1 MDGLLQGCERH
12 HAAGE
17 PLSGANPRI
26 KVSSPMSK
34 VAIVTDT
41 TACLPKELVE
51 EYGIKMVPMSLIF
64 EDRVYRDEV
73 DITASEVYQ
82 MLEQEEKIPSTSAP
96 SPGSYLEAFRELSQ
110 RAESIVCISMPT
122 ELTMAFQSATQ
133 AKEMAKDEL
142 PHTAV
147 EVIDC
152 RSAAGALGLVTLA
165 AARAAAAGQSLDE
178 VIKIIKDMM
187 QRVHMIGLV
196 DTLVYLARGGRIPK
210 VAAWAGDVLKVK
222 PILTLSQGKPAPLTA
237 VRTKARGLERLLE
250 IMQHR
255 TGSNSPIHVIVLHAN
270 VLKEAE
276 SLKQRISQ
284 EFNCV
289 EIYVK
294 DFTPVMGVHTGP
306 GLIGIAF
313 YAD

>member
-1 MDGLLQGCERH
+1 MEGLLQSSELH

-17 PLSGANPRI
+17 PLSRPNPKV

-41 TACLPKELVE
+41 TACLPRELVE
-51 EYGIKMVPMSLIF
+51 EYGIKIVPMSLIF

-73 DITASEVYQ
+73 DVTPSEVYQ

-110 RAESIVCISMPT
+110 RAESIVCLTMPS

-133 AKEMAKDEL
+133 AKEMAKEEL
-142 PHTAV
+142 PHTPV

-152 RSAAGALGLVTLA
+152 RSAAGAHGLVTLA
-165 AARAAAAGQSLDE
+165 AARAAAAGQGLNE
-178 VIKIIKDMM
+178 VINVTKDMM
-187 QRVHMIGLV
+187 QRVHMIGV
-196 DTLVYLARGGRIPK
+196 MDTLVYLAKGGRIPK
-210 VAAWAGDVLKVK
+210 IAAWAGTVLKIK
-222 PILTLSQGKPAPLTA
+222 PILTLSQGKPAPVTA
-237 VRTKARGLERLLE
+237 VRTKSRGLERLLE
-250 IMQHR
+250 IMRQR
-255 TGSNSPIHVIVLHAN
+255 TRPNGLIHAIVLHAN
-270 VLKEAE
+270 VLEEAE
-276 SLKQRISQ
+276 SLKQRIAE
-284 EFNCV
+284 EFNCA

-306 GLIGIAF
+306 GLVGIAF
-313 YAD
+313 YVD

>member
-1 MDGLLQGCERH
+1 MEGLLQGCELH

-17 PLSGANPRI
+17 PLSGPNPRI
-26 KVSSPMSK
+26 KVSCVMSK

-41 TACLPKELVE
+41 TACLPRELVE
-51 EYGIKMVPMSLIF
+51 EYGIKIVPMSLIF
-64 EDRVYRDEV
+64 EDRVYQDEV
-73 DITASEVYQ
+73 DITPSEVYQ

-96 SPGSYLEAFRELSQ
+96 SPGMYLEAFRELGQ

-122 ELTMAFQSATQ
+122 ELTMALQSATQ
-133 AKEMAKDEL
+133 AREMAKEEL
-142 PHTAV
+142 PHVTI

-178 VIKIIKDMM
+178 VIKVTKDMM

-196 DTLVYLARGGRIPK
+196 DTLVYLAKGGRIPK

-237 VRTKARGLERLLE
+237 VRTKSRGLERLLE
-250 IMQHR
+250 IMQRR
-255 TGSNSPIHVIVLHAN
+255 TGANSPIHVIVLHAN
-270 VLKEAE
+270 VLEEAE
-276 SLKQRISQ
+276 SLKQRISE

-306 GLIGIAF
+306 GLLGIAF